1 MGRPRPWLSL
11 LALVLGLALV
21 AGEALNQTK
30 LDDNEQAQAE
40 GREEEEAVVSHV
52 VEVADEVELQR
63 YDTHATSVDGAVPRT
78 PPPQGEVMRSG
89 GFCHPC
95 PRVASQSSG
104 TGLFSSP

>member
-1 MGRPRPWLSL
+1 MDVESLPLEQGGRGRTLSSCDNKIIPGRRRDAAGRVGTTMKQRPWATL

-52 VEVADEVELQR
+52 VEAADEVELQR
-63 YDTHATSVDGAVPRT
+63 
-78 PPPQGEVMRSG
+78 
-89 GFCHPC
+89 
-95 PRVASQSSG
+95 
-104 TGLFSSP
+104 

>member
-1 MGRPRPWLSL
+1 MKQRPWATL

-52 VEVADEVELQR
+52 VEAADEVELQR
-63 YDTHATSVDGAVPRT
+63 
-78 PPPQGEVMRSG
+78 
-89 GFCHPC
+89 
-95 PRVASQSSG
+95 
-104 TGLFSSP
+104 